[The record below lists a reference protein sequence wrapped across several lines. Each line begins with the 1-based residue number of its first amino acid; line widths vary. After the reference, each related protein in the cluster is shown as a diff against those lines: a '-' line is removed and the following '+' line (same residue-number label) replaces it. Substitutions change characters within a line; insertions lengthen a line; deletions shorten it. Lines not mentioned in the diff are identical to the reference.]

1 MGTATFLASFLV
13 VLSSQGTPNDAVL
26 EAKNAPVLTR
36 AATTQQALQLP
47 TTSDRKISRKV
58 MTASDRI
65 ILQPAAQ
72 SPRWVF

>member
-1 MGTATFLASFLV
+1 MGTATLLASFLV
-13 VLSSQGTPNDAVL
+13 VLSSQGSSHHPSV
-26 EAKNAPVLTR
+26 EAAAPVAR
-36 AATTQQALQLP
+36 APATQQALQLP
-47 TTSDRKISRKV
+47 TTLDRKISRKV